1 VRIIGRRPGRAEQA
15 ERLAALLAP
24 EQALDEARDLRA
36 DETAGE
42 PLDDP
47 RQREQE
53 RRRRQRAGRARDHEQ
68 RHADHEHR
76 PPAVRVAE
84 APRRHEQQPQRERV
98 ARDDPLQ
105 LVRLRVQALLDA
117 RQGDVDD
124 RHVEQGHEP
133 GGEDDGERL
142 PAVRVGAVFVVARR
156 RRASRGC
163 GGHGP
168 WLVDAGIDGLDLGFS
183 PS

>member
-1 VRIIGRRPGRAEQA
+1 MVEPNRPNALPRSSPRN
-15 ERLAALLAP
+15 RLWIRP
-24 EQALDEARDLRA
+24 EICGA

-47 RQREQE
+47 RQHELK
-53 RRRRQRAGRARDHEQ
+53 RRLRQRAGRARDDEQ

-105 LVRLRVQALLDA
+105 LVLLRVQPPLDA
-117 RQGDVDD
+117 RQGDIDD
-124 RHVEQGHEP
+124 RDVEQGHEP
-133 GGEDDGERL
+133 GGEDDAERH
-142 PAVRVGAVFVVARR
+142 PAVRVGAVFVL
-156 RRASRGC
+156 RAAA
-163 GGHGP
+163 P
-168 WLVDAGIDGLDLGFS
+168 EE
-183 PS
+183 

>member
-1 VRIIGRRPGRAEQA
+1 LRAGRVVDLRRA
-15 ERLAALLAP
+15 LVAP
-24 EQALDEARDLRA
+24 EQALDETRDLRA

-47 RQREQE
+47 HQREQE

-76 PPAVRVAE
+76 PRAVRVAE

-124 RHVEQGHEP
+124 RDVEQGHEP
-133 GGEDDGERL
+133 GARQTASAIQRSGFGRYSSW
-142 PAVRVGAVFVVARR
+142 RRGAGRESRKMGRQMDAKS
-156 RRASRGC
+156 ASKRGK
-163 GGHGP
+163 
-168 WLVDAGIDGLDLGFS
+168 
-183 PS
+183 